1 MVRRYVLQYAT
12 SGVPALYSGDA
23 DHDHR
28 LPAIGGAVKV
38 TSDLAFVPFAL
49 LGAIAGLALFQR
61 LTNKQFQ
68 VA

>member
-1 MVRRYVLQYAT
+1 M
-12 SGVPALYSGDA
+12 
-23 DHDHR
+23 
-28 LPAIGGAVKV
+28 KV